1 MRATVILYSVTAGL
15 PTLWQTVTK
24 SPSRSQ
30 GGQGAGPSIFGTA
43 TRQSSHVTSHPGRM
57 SNQPSVRNLFPKEL
71 DKLSNVIKDR
81 RARLGSMR
89 GKNDHKK
96 SSSDNEQRG
105 GFSGWRLAVSVVRRI
120 LCPS

>member
-30 GGQGAGPSIFGTA
+30 GGTGGGAFHLRDGDATKQSRYEPS
-43 TRQSSHVTSHPGRM
+43 RPYVQSTIGEK
-57 SNQPSVRNLFPKEL
+57 LFPKEL

-81 RARLGSMR
+81 RARLGSLR

-96 SSSDNEQRG
+96 SSPDNEQRG
-105 GFSGWRLAVSVVRRI
+105 GFSG
-120 LCPS
+120 